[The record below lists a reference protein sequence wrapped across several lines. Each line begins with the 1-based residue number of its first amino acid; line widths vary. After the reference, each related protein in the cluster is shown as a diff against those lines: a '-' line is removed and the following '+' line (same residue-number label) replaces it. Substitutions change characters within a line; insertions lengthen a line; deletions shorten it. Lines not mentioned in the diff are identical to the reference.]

1 MCTLQ
6 SQTEVG
12 SKESID
18 LTMDLIPVQLGLQV
32 RISYCFNTQSSHF
45 YTIVLGVHVTVT
57 RLLLEVDVTTRE
69 LVCMSVLTTS
79 CSPTDCPASQCN
91 PM

>member
-32 RISYCFNTQSSHF
+32 CPILSFLYNCIK
-45 YTIVLGVHVTVT
+45 IVAML
-57 RLLLEVDVTTRE
+57 
-69 LVCMSVLTTS
+69 
-79 CSPTDCPASQCN
+79 
-91 PM
+91 

>member
-1 MCTLQ
+1 MIDAVIVRDLHKGWWVILCLNSCVQDFILYLLVHACVQYVWVVAGYIRCDMCVYTLQ

-32 RISYCFNTQSSHF
+32 RMSYCLN
-45 YTIVLGVHVTVT
+45 Y
-57 RLLLEVDVTTRE
+57 
-69 LVCMSVLTTS
+69 M
-79 CSPTDCPASQCN
+79 
-91 PM
+91 